1 MKGLNNGVAAANLLR
16 RMLIPSA
23 GGSYCL
29 IWVPNG
35 DQAVDLSNLSRPV
48 EPDVIRD
55 ILNQLVRIVK
65 LTEEETYYDCFF
77 VLRSG
82 REMTAAEVKQAIVA
96 KRKKTGRSVKGTSTR
111 NVRDAL
117 KTLDGL
123 IELID
128 NDGGK
133 KYIFKM
139 PELTQILFEIVVE
152 LGFVD
157 KNRN

>member
-1 MKGLNNGVAAANLLR
+1 
-16 RMLIPSA
+16 
-23 GGSYCL
+23 
-29 IWVPNG
+29 
-35 DQAVDLSNLSRPV
+35 
-48 EPDVIRD
+48 
-55 ILNQLVRIVK
+55 
-65 LTEEETYYDCFF
+65 
-77 VLRSG
+77 
-82 REMTAAEVKQAIVA
+82 MTAAEVKQAIVA